1 MALYG
6 IYGEHTIADCP
17 MINRESRRVIL
28 DLKLDDENI
37 KFIGMYHSALE
48 HTFLWVV
55 EAEDPHTIQRF
66 LIDNNI
72 ARFNHAKIVPL
83 STFESLVDTLRRL
96 E

>member
-6 IYGEHTIADCP
+6 IYGEHTIDNCP
-17 MINRESRRVIL
+17 LFNRESRKAMLEL
-28 DLKLDDENI
+28 DTNPKDL

-55 EAEDPHTIQRF
+55 EAQDAHVIQRF
-66 LIDNNI
+66 LIESNV
-72 ARFNHAKIVPL
+72 ARFNNAKIVPL
-83 STFESLVDTLRRL
+83 GTFEDLKDRLRRS

>member
-6 IYGEHTIADCP
+6 IYGEHTIDDCP
-17 MINRESRRVIL
+17 IINKESRRVML
-28 DLKLDDENI
+28 DLKTDNERI

-55 EAEDPHTIQRF
+55 EAEEPHTIQRF
-66 LIDNNI
+66 LMESSV

-83 STFESLVDTLRRL
+83 STFESLVATLKRF

>member
-6 IYGEHTIADCP
+6 IYGEHTIDNCP
-17 MINRESRRVIL
+17 IMNKESRKVMLELNI
-28 DLKLDDENI
+28 ENKDV

-55 EAEDPHTIQRF
+55 EAEDPHVIQRF
-66 LIDNNI
+66 LMETGV

-83 STFESLVDTLRRL
+83 GTFESLVNILKRF